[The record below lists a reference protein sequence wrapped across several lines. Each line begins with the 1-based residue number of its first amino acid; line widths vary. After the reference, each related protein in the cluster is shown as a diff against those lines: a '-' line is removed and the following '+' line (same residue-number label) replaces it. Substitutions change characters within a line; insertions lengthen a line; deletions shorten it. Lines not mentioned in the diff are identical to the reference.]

1 MNAPLRFTLLL
12 SSLGLGLA
20 LAGGC
25 SASKTTSTT
34 GAGPSVGG
42 AGGSTGSFTV
52 GAGAGDACASTTM
65 CVGNS
70 VHECLNGQPGAK
82 LKDCDGSAG
91 ELCSDGSCQDACSV
105 AEGSPSNLG
114 CEFWAVD
121 LPNERGASNASAL
134 PWGIVLANA
143 SDAKAKVLIERNEAM
158 VGMPQQLAVV
168 HDLEVGPGQ
177 LLALNMPTA
186 EVTGQTAQTA
196 DPPGPPGTWTSTN
209 VFRIRSTAPIVA
221 YQFNVFTNSY
231 SNDATLLIPTNG
243 LGKVYRVLGYPTANP
258 IVLFPDVL
266 PQLPG
271 IPDRSHV
278 TIVSVEADTEVTIV
292 AGTSTVGDGLGF
304 EPMMKGESRTVKLG
318 AFEVFNLA
326 SDGIPGDMTGTVVSA
341 TKPVAV
347 FTSGERGIAPA
358 VTDPPKP
365 PGWKEGEDSNCC
377 TDHLEEQ
384 LFPASSMGKKYV
396 VTRSPVRSTG
406 GYKEP
411 DELRFLGVAETAQVK
426 TTLPP
431 PLDNFTLEPGQV
443 VDTYTYGD
451 IVVESTAPIAVGQIQ
466 LSAGFTTSYLG
477 DPSLT
482 IFPPVEQYRDTYLF
496 LIPTSWNKNFIV
508 LGGPKGGEY
517 TLDGQP
523 LTGCMVT
530 SIGAIDGVDYES
542 VVCPVS
548 EGAHRIQSKAA
559 FGLTVYGYG
568 AVGSYAYSGGA
579 DVEPI
584 YEVPPI
590 F

>member
-1 MNAPLRFTLLL
+1 MR
-12 SSLGLGLA
+12 SLPKRLPGVLGVVTA
-20 LAGGC
+20 FVLAGAC
-25 SASKTTSTT
+25 SATKTTSSSGST
-34 GAGPSVGG
+34 GEGGGGSGGSGGGLAVG
-42 AGGSTGSFTV
+42 AGGNTG
-52 GAGAGDACASTTM
+52 CASATV

-70 VHECLNGQPGAK
+70 VHECKDGNPGAK
-82 LKDCDGSAG
+82 LANCDGAKG
-91 ELCSDGSCQDACSV
+91 EICSDGACQDACKV

-143 SDAKAKVLIERNEAM
+143 SDAKAKVLIERNAEP
-158 VGMPQQLAVV
+158 VGMPPSLAIV

-186 EVTGQTAQTA
+186 EVTGQTPQTKE
-196 DPPGPPGTWTSTN
+196 PPGPPGTFTSTN
-209 VFRIRSTAPIVA
+209 AFRIRSTAPIVA

-231 SNDATLLIPTNG
+231 SNDATLLLPTNG

-258 IVLFPDVL
+258 IALFPDLL
-266 PQLPG
+266 PTPPG

-278 TIVSVEADTEVTIV
+278 TVVAVEPDTEVTLV
-292 AGTSTVGDGLGF
+292 AGTTTAGNEQGFAPMKKGD
-304 EPMMKGESRTVKLG
+304 SRTVKLG

-341 TKPVAV
+341 NKPVAV
-347 FTSGERGIAPA
+347 FTSVERGIAPV

-365 PGWKEGEDSNCC
+365 PDWTMDTSLCC

-384 LFPASSMGKKYV
+384 LFPASSMGKRFV
-396 VTRSPVRSTG
+396 VTRSPIRSTG

-431 PLDNFTLEPGQV
+431 PLDNFKLEPGQV
-443 VDTYTYGD
+443 VDTYTFGD
-451 IVVESTAPIAVGQIQ
+451 IVVESSAPIAIGQVQ
-466 LSAGFTTSYLG
+466 VSAAYTTTYLG

-496 LIPTSWNKNFIV
+496 LIPSSWDKNFVV
-508 LGGPKGGEY
+508 LGGPQGAEY
-517 TLDGQP
+517 TLDGKP
-523 LTGCMVT
+523 LTGCVVT
-530 SIGAIDGVDYES
+530 AVGPLEGTDYES
-542 VVCPVS
+542 LVCPVG
-548 EGAHRIQSKAA
+548 EGAHRIQGKGA

-568 AVGSYAYSGGA
+568 SVGSYAYSGGA